1 MFRKDISELFCST
14 MLAGFGIKMKNQEDG
29 ITVTAE
35 VFGFRRLEW
44 EF

>member
-1 MFRKDISELFCST
+1 MR
-14 MLAGFGIKMKNQEDG
+14 NPEDG